1 MLSLTTSNIPSAP
14 LLRIDIPPRPNLNP
28 PMPTSPLPSNQVRQV
43 ILIHKVPLALPPVV
57 VDLARVLALV
67 LSKNKVLAPVALA
80 AALHARHLAVGG
92 AVHRLGDA
100 VDVAPLVVLEV
111 ALQVQLHLAR
121 AVGAAARP
129 RQRRL
134 PALGAELLLHL
145 PRHVEAPVAAQD
157 PGLEL
162 LDAAQV

>member
-1 MLSLTTSNIPSAP
+1 
-14 LLRIDIPPRPNLNP
+14 
-28 PMPTSPLPSNQVRQV
+28 MPTSPLPRNKVRQI
-43 ILIHKVPLALPPVV
+43 ILIHEVPLPLPPVI

-67 LSKNKVLAPVALA
+67 LSKNKVFPPVALA
-80 AALHARHLAVGG
+80 AALNARHLAVGG
-92 AVHRLGDA
+92 AVHGLGDA
-100 VDVAPLVVLEV
+100 VHVAPLVVLEV

-134 PALGAELLLHL
+134 PALGAELLVHL

-162 LDAAQV
+162 FDAA